1 MTTEYKLNTLIEWTD
16 EDRAKGECPVP
27 KGSDVTVWFIYDT
40 CQKIAEPTT
49 WDWSDDPTLYD
60 EVIIAYLIHSVP
72 REPIVRWMMVG
83 GECNGF
89 WYGTEDFALEIASEH
104 GGRVVKLV
112 EEIE

>member
-27 KGSDVTVWFIYDT
+27 AGADVTLWFHDMDPYRPAGVSSYDWGNCEAYIT
-40 CQKIAEPTT
+40 
-49 WDWSDDPTLYD
+49 
-60 EVIIAYLIHSVP
+60 AYLIHSVP
-72 REPIVRWMMVG
+72 REPIVRWMVVG

-89 WYGTEDFALEIASEH
+89 WYGAEDFALEIASEH

-112 EEIE
+112 EETE

>member
-1 MTTEYKLNTLIEWTD
+1 MTTEYKLNTYIEWTD

-27 KGSDVTVWFIYDT
+27 EWSNVTLWFKDGGASRTVKVTAYD
-40 CQKIAEPTT
+40 
-49 WDWSDDPTLYD
+49 WGGDPSFRYIT
-60 EVIIAYLIHSVP
+60 AYLIHSVPREP

-112 EEIE
+112 EEV